1 VNPTQS
7 EALTMVAAQVFGNN
21 AAISFAASQGNF
33 ELNVFKPVLAYNLIQ
48 SVRLLADAAE
58 SFNDNCAYGI
68 EPNREVIAR
77 HLAGSLMLVTAL
89 NRKIGYDNAAKIAKH
104 AHKTGKTLKEAAVE
118 LKLLTPEEF
127 DAEVRPERMVGP
139 SAEG

>member
-1 VNPTQS
+1 
-7 EALTMVAAQVFGNN
+7 
-21 AAISFAASQGNF
+21 
-33 ELNVFKPVLAYNLIQ
+33 VLAYNLIQ

-68 EPNREVIAR
+68 EPNRDVIQR
-77 HLAGSLMLVTAL
+77 NLENSLMLVTAL

-104 AHKTGKTLKEAAVE
+104 AHKKGSTLKAAAIE
-118 LKLLTPEEF
+118 LKLLTAEEF